1 VREANA
7 CTWSF
12 WRFELVAAVEVADV
26 WATERALHALLAAR
40 RVTDRREFFSLSADD
55 ARHVFRA
62 IAPPAPAPCEA
73 PRYTPPLPSAPTSH
87 DAEERCKLRAWVEE
101 QYTRVPLRE
110 KDSGTKLEALY
121 SAYATASPPVHA
133 RLLGKTTFG
142 KMLNAVYPHVGPYK
156 NRARTVS
163 GLYLL
168 RK

>member
-1 VREANA
+1 MARKCPGGGSGESSSGPSALS
-7 CTWSF
+7 T
-12 WRFELVAAVEVADV
+12 
-26 WATERALHALLAAR
+26 ALHRSFCAWGSPTGRRRPRAPRRRHTLAP
-40 RVTDRREFFSLSADD
+40 VT
-55 ARHVFRA
+55 
-62 IAPPAPAPCEA
+62 APA
-73 PRYTPPLPSAPTSH
+73 PPLPSAPTSH

-121 SAYATASPPVHA
+121 SAHATASPPVHA

-142 KMLNAVYPHVGPYK
+142 EMLNAVYPHVGPYK